1 MPLVIAYDD
10 VKTSKATR
18 RSGAEAPGGV
28 TTAFIRAPAS
38 TERAPTVIHAQYD
51 PGSVSSAHFH
61 TVDQLQIIV
70 AGKGEFGR
78 HNVSPYNVHFSR
90 AYTPYGPLHADKET
104 GWCFMTF
111 RTRSDPGA
119 QRLPGSKDKLKN
131 IGGRTPWQITRKA
144 EIPAQGAGVSSRDIP
159 DIRDERGLFSRALTV
174 APGMQIDAPDPSSG
188 DGQYVVVVKG
198 SLMHESKEHKAITVV
213 FIKPDE
219 KAFQIVAG
227 AQGLEAL
234 ILNFPRHQALAADGS
249 RAVATLPG
257 KRQCVLCDFSYDP
270 AVGMPDD
277 GIAAGTRWEDIPE
290 TWTCPDCGAGKED
303 FK

>member
-1 MPLVIAYDD
+1 MYVDGILRDTQTTANVLRLTNGAPLQIGASVCTSFDGTLPLV
-10 VKTSKATR
+10 
-18 RSGAEAPGGV
+18 G
-28 TTAFIRAPAS
+28 
-38 TERAPTVIHAQYD
+38 
-51 PGSVSSAHFH
+51 
-61 TVDQLQIIV
+61 QL
-70 AGKGEFGR
+70 
-78 HNVSPYNVHFSR
+78 
-90 AYTPYGPLHADKET
+90 
-104 GWCFMTF
+104 
-111 RTRSDPGA
+111 
-119 QRLPGSKDKLKN
+119 
-131 IGGRTPWQITRKA
+131 
-144 EIPAQGAGVSSRDIP
+144 
-159 DIRDERGLFSRALTV
+159 DEVELFSRALTV

-198 SLMHESKEHKAITVV
+198 SLMYESKEHKAITVV